1 MQRLLTIARVL
12 ATEGLATEDD
22 AQDLMEYAMLV
33 GLIALVCVTV
43 VTTLG
48 MNIFTLFW
56 DRIATTF

>member
-22 AQDLMEYAMLV
+22 AQDLMEYAMLA

>member
-1 MQRLLTIARVL
+1 MQRLLTIARGL
-12 ATEGLATEDD
+12 AIEGLATEDD